1 MFNSK
6 LIFSITIFI
15 TFLIVTS
22 LVKNQSRILEKKI
35 SKLNSK
41 VLSSQKNLSETEL
54 EFFYLTSPLEIE
66 KRLIRNN
73 LTKFKPINYS
83 NIFFDLKDFIII
95 EKKLSNLRNKDEK
108 ENYKKQTN

>member
-1 MFNSK
+1 MK
-6 LIFSITIFI
+6 LISIFA
-15 TFLIVTS
+15 
-22 LVKNQSRILEKKI
+22 
-35 SKLNSK
+35 
-41 VLSSQKNLSETEL
+41 
-54 EFFYLTSPLEIE
+54 PLEIE